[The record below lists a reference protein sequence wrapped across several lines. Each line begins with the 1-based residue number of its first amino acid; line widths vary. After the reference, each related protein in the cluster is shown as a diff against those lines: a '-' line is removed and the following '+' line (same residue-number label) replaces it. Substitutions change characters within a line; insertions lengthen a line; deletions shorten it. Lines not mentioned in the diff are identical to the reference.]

1 MLFFFLPRFIYLI
14 HFNHWKLV
22 YFSMIGGLSQIILAI
37 QSYPSPG
44 LDRQTEDSFGISEI
58 KIAGWKSPW
67 MEELGRLQS
76 MGS

>member
-1 MLFFFLPRFIYLI
+1 MLFFFLPRFNYLI

-22 YFSMIGGLSQIILAI
+22 YFSVIGGLSQIILAI

-58 KIAGWKSPW
+58 KIAGGFWSRT
-67 MEELGRLQS
+67 G
-76 MGS
+76 

>member
-58 KIAGWKSPW
+58 KIAGGFWSRT
-67 MEELGRLQS
+67 G
-76 MGS
+76 